1 LRELAVQIGLLVLI
15 AIVLFAWIKGGPG
28 ERIGAAAVAVTW
40 IACLA
45 VLPFVPADLRPM
57 VFMTSDIVLATSLL
71 VAALLYPSFWMGAA
85 MMLQAFVLA
94 VHAFH
99 LEDGARGFADRLTY
113 ARVINAVS
121 YGVLIA
127 LAASTLAGW
136 LRRRKALREVPRD
149 TLPAQPRAA

>member
-1 LRELAVQIGLLVLI
+1 
-15 AIVLFAWIKGGPG
+15 
-28 ERIGAAAVAVTW
+28 
-40 IACLA
+40 
-45 VLPFVPADLRPM
+45 
-57 VFMTSDIVLATSLL
+57 MTSDIVLATSLL

-136 LRRRKALREVPRD
+136 LRRRKALRDVPRD